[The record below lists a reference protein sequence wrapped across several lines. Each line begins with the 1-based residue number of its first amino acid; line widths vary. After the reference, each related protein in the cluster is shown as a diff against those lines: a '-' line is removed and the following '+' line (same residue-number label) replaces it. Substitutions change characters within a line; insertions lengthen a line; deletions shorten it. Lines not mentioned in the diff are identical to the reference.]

1 MSAKNSRF
9 NSLLAAVITAVMAMP
24 VHLMAQN
31 KAYEMVD
38 ISEIMISPDTIRLA
52 GQPLEPTHKASLT
65 IYDMPYSMRGSC
77 HDWKRLWLN
86 TGVLAGA
93 YLATLGVLELLPED
107 ATSWNR
113 AAITSVP
120 PFRRW
125 WTHVKAGPEWDHDNV
140 VFNYVLH
147 PYAGAAYY
155 MGARS
160 CGFNVYQS
168 FLYCACISTIGWEYG
183 IEAFMEYPSWQ
194 DLFVTPVIGSVIGEC
209 FYKVKRHIV
218 SDGYRLAGSRI
229 LGNIVV
235 FLVDPVNEVIGL
247 FAGNPCRQRL
257 PYSNAYPVEVSTTPW
272 IRSVH
277 GDMAYGF
284 SVTCTF

>member
-1 MSAKNSRF
+1 MN
-9 NSLLAAVITAVMAMP
+9 IG
-24 VHLMAQN
+24 
-31 KAYEMVD
+31 
-38 ISEIMISPDTIRLA
+38 I
-52 GQPLEPTHKASLT
+52 AST
-65 IYDMPYSMRGSC
+65 
-77 HDWKRLWLN
+77 
-86 TGVLAGA
+86 
-93 YLATLGVLELLPED
+93 ELL
-107 ATSWNR
+107 
-113 AAITSVP
+113 
-120 PFRRW
+120 
-125 WTHVKAGPEWDHDNV
+125 
-140 VFNYVLH
+140 LH
-147 PYAGAAYY
+147 RLLSPCPTCYLFSSTFGCW
-155 MGARS
+155 ARKE
-160 CGFNVYQS
+160 F
-168 FLYCACISTIGWEYG
+168 
-183 IEAFMEYPSWQ
+183 
-194 DLFVTPVIGSVIGEC
+194 DVTPVIGSVIGEC

>member
-9 NSLLAAVITAVMAMP
+9 NSLLAAVITAVMALP

-125 WTHVKAGPEWDHDNV
+125 WTHVKAGP
-140 VFNYVLH
+140 
-147 PYAGAAYY
+147 
-155 MGARS
+155 
-160 CGFNVYQS
+160 
-168 FLYCACISTIGWEYG
+168 
-183 IEAFMEYPSWQ
+183 
-194 DLFVTPVIGSVIGEC
+194 GS
-209 FYKVKRHIV
+209 
-218 SDGYRLAGSRI
+218 
-229 LGNIVV
+229 
-235 FLVDPVNEVIGL
+235 
-247 FAGNPCRQRL
+247 
-257 PYSNAYPVEVSTTPW
+257 
-272 IRSVH
+272 
-277 GDMAYGF
+277 
-284 SVTCTF
+284 